1 MGVFAGSIASGFAD
15 FCPAKE
21 ENSLSWIT
29 LIYKMT
35 KKTNTG
41 PLQGLRILDMSR
53 ILAGPTCTQVLGD
66 LGADVIKVERPG
78 EGDDTRKWGPPYL
91 KDLNGND
98 TNESAYYLSANRN
111 KRSLTVDIS
120 LPEGQELIRKLAGKS
135 DVLIENYKVGG
146 LKKYGLDFSGLNEK
160 FPDLIYCSISGFG
173 QTGPKSHRPGY
184 DFMIQ
189 AMGGIMSVTGE
200 QDGSPMKVGVGIA
213 DVMCGMYAAVS
224 ILAAIRHREQ
234 GGKGQHIDLALLDSQ
249 VAWLINSG
257 LNYLTSRQD
266 QHRLGN
272 AHPNV
277 VPYQVFQTSDS
288 FFVLAIGNNKQF
300 KKFCEFAGAS
310 EIANDTRFLT
320 NKDRVQNRDVL
331 AELINDLTKRFS
343 TNYWLEG
350 LEKIQV
356 PCGPVNTIREVFD
369 DPQIQHRGMEI
380 SMPHYLSGNGKVS
393 LIGSPVKMSETP
405 VSYRNAPPTLGQ
417 HTDVILEELLGI
429 SEKERAVL
437 AEKGVI

>member
-1 MGVFAGSIASGFAD
+1 
-15 FCPAKE
+15 
-21 ENSLSWIT
+21 
-29 LIYKMT
+29 MT

-41 PLQGLRILDMSR
+41 PLHGLRILDMSR
-53 ILAGPTCTQVLGD
+53 ILAGPTCTQMLGD
-66 LGADVIKVERPG
+66 LGADIIKVERPG
-78 EGDDTRKWGPPYL
+78 EGDDTRKWGPPYI
-91 KDLNGND
+91 KDLNGSD
-98 TNESAYYLSANRN
+98 TTESAYYLSANRN

-120 LPEGQELIRKLAGKS
+120 FPDGQELIRRLAGKS

-146 LKKYGLDFSGLNEK
+146 LKKYGLDFSRLNKE
-160 FPDLIYCSISGFG
+160 FPGLIYCSISGFG

-200 QDGSPMKVGVGIA
+200 PDGSPMKVGVGIA
-213 DVMCGMYAAVS
+213 DVMCGMYAAVG
-224 ILAAIRHREQ
+224 ILAAIRHREP

-249 VAWLINSG
+249 AAWLINSG

-288 FFVLAIGNNKQF
+288 FFVLAIGNNTQF
-300 KKFCEFAGAS
+300 KKFCEFADAP
-310 EIANDTRFLT
+310 ELADDTRFRT
-320 NKDRVQNRDVL
+320 NKDRVHNRNVL
-331 AELINDLTKRFS
+331 AELINDLTKKFS
-343 TNYWLEG
+343 TSYWLEE
-350 LEKIQV
+350 LEKLQV

-380 SMPHYLSGNGKVS
+380 SMPHNLSGNGKVS

-405 VSYRNAPPTLGQ
+405 VSYRNTPPTLGQ
-417 HTDVILEELLGI
+417 HTNVILEELLGI
-429 SEKERAVL
+429 SEKERAEL

>member
-1 MGVFAGSIASGFAD
+1 
-15 FCPAKE
+15 
-21 ENSLSWIT
+21 
-29 LIYKMT
+29 MT

-41 PLQGLRILDMSR
+41 PLKGLRILDMSR
-53 ILAGPTCTQVLGD
+53 ILAGPTCTQMLGD

-78 EGDDTRKWGPPYL
+78 EGDDTRKWGPPYI

-98 TNESAYYLSANRN
+98 TTESAYYLSANRN

-120 LPEGQELIRKLAGKS
+120 SLEGQELIRKLAGKS

-146 LKKYGLDFSGLNEK
+146 LKKYGLDFEK
-160 FPDLIYCSISGFG
+160 VNKEFPDLIYCSISGFG

-200 QDGSPMKVGVGIA
+200 PDGSPMKVGVGIA

-249 VAWLINSG
+249 AAWLINSG

-266 QHRLGN
+266 QYRLGN

-288 FFVLAIGNNKQF
+288 FFVLAVGNNKQF
-300 KKFCEFAGAS
+300 KKFCEFAGVPKLGD
-310 EIANDTRFLT
+310 DTRFRT
-320 NKDRVQNRDVL
+320 NKDRVQNRDALV
-331 AELINDLTKRFS
+331 ELINDLTKKFS
-343 TNYWLEG
+343 TSYWLEE
-350 LEKIQV
+350 LEKLQV
-356 PCGPVNTIREVFD
+356 PCGPVNTIRDVFD
-369 DPQIQHRGMEI
+369 DSQIQHRGMEI
-380 SMPHYLSGNGKVS
+380 SMSHHLSGNGKVS

-405 VSYRNAPPTLGQ
+405 VSYRCAPPTLGQ
-417 HTDVILEELLGI
+417 HTDEILEEILGMDE
-429 SEKERAVL
+429 SEREVL
-437 AEKGVI
+437 AMKKVI

>member
-1 MGVFAGSIASGFAD
+1 
-15 FCPAKE
+15 
-21 ENSLSWIT
+21 
-29 LIYKMT
+29 MT
-35 KKTNTG
+35 KKTNKG
-41 PLQGLRILDMSR
+41 PLHGLRILDMSR
-53 ILAGPTCTQVLGD
+53 ILAGPTCTQMLGD

-146 LKKYGLDFSGLNEK
+146 LKKYGLDFSGLNEE

-200 QDGSPMKVGVGIA
+200 PDGSPMKVGVGIA

-224 ILAAIRHREQ
+224 ILAAICHREQ
-234 GGKGQHIDLALLDSQ
+234 GGKGQHIDLALLDTQ

-300 KKFCEFAGAS
+300 KKFCEFADAP
-310 EIANDTRFLT
+310 ELANDTRFLT
-320 NKDRVQNRDVL
+320 NKDRVHNRDVL

-343 TNYWLEG
+343 TSHWLDG
-350 LEKIQV
+350 LEKLHV
-356 PCGPVNTIREVFD
+356 PCGPVNTIKDVFD
-369 DPQIQHRGMEI
+369 DPQIQHREMEI
-380 SMPHYLSGNGKVS
+380 SMPHPLSGKGEVS

-417 HTDVILEELLGI
+417 HTDEILEEILGMD
-429 SEKERAVL
+429 ENERRVL
-437 AEKGVI
+437 AMKKVV

>member
-1 MGVFAGSIASGFAD
+1 
-15 FCPAKE
+15 
-21 ENSLSWIT
+21 
-29 LIYKMT
+29 MT

-53 ILAGPTCTQVLGD
+53 ILAGPTCTQMLGD

-91 KDLNGND
+91 KDLNGSD
-98 TNESAYYLSANRN
+98 TTESAYYLSTNRN
-111 KRSLTVDIS
+111 KRSLTVDITF
-120 LPEGQELIRKLAGKS
+120 PEGQELIRKLAGKS

-146 LKKYGLDFSGLNEK
+146 LKKYRLDFAGLNKE
-160 FPDLIYCSISGFG
+160 FSGLIYCSISGFG

-184 DFMIQ
+184 DFIIQ

-200 QDGSPMKVGVGIA
+200 PDGSPMKVGVGIA

-249 VAWLINSG
+249 AAWLINSG
-257 LNYLTSRQD
+257 LNYLTSQQD

-288 FFVLAIGNNKQF
+288 FFVLAVGNNAQF
-300 KKFCEFAGAS
+300 KKFCEFADTA
-310 EIANDTRFLT
+310 ELANDSRFRT
-320 NKDRVQNRDVL
+320 NKDRVQNRNVL
-331 AELINDLTKRFS
+331 AELINDLTKKFS
-343 TNYWLEG
+343 TSYWLEE

-380 SMPHYLSGNGKVS
+380 SMPHNLSGNGKVS

-417 HTDVILEELLGI
+417 HTDEILEEILGMD
-429 SEKERAVL
+429 ENERRVL
-437 AEKGVI
+437 AMKKVV

>member
-1 MGVFAGSIASGFAD
+1 
-15 FCPAKE
+15 
-21 ENSLSWIT
+21 
-29 LIYKMT
+29 MT

-53 ILAGPTCTQVLGD
+53 ILAGPTCTQMLGD

-146 LKKYGLDFSGLNEK
+146 LKKYGLDFSGLNEE

-200 QDGSPMKVGVGIA
+200 PDGSPMKVGVGIA

-257 LNYLTSRQD
+257 LNFLTSRQD

-300 KKFCEFAGAS
+300 KKFCKFADAPKL
-310 EIANDTRFLT
+310 ANDSRFLT

-331 AELINDLTKRFS
+331 AKLINDLTKKFS
-343 TNYWLEG
+343 TNHWLEG

-369 DPQIQHRGMEI
+369 DPQVQHRGMEI
-380 SMPHYLSGNGKVS
+380 LMPHHLSENGKVS
-393 LIGSPVKMSETP
+393 LIGNPVKMSETP

-417 HTDVILEELLGI
+417 HTDEILEEILGMD
-429 SEKERAVL
+429 ENERRVL
-437 AEKGVI
+437 AMKKVV

>member
-1 MGVFAGSIASGFAD
+1 
-15 FCPAKE
+15 
-21 ENSLSWIT
+21 
-29 LIYKMT
+29 MT

-53 ILAGPTCTQVLGD
+53 ILAGPTCTQMLGD
-66 LGADVIKVERPG
+66 LGAEVIKVERPG

-91 KDLNGND
+91 KDLNGSD
-98 TNESAYYLSANRN
+98 TTESAYYLSANRN

-120 LPEGQELIRKLAGKS
+120 FPEGQELIRKLAGKS

-146 LKKYGLDFSGLNEK
+146 LKKYGLDFAGLHKE
-160 FPDLIYCSISGFG
+160 FPGLIYCSISGFG

-200 QDGSPMKVGVGIA
+200 PDGSPMKVGVGIA

-224 ILAAIRHREQ
+224 ILAAVRHREQ

-249 VAWLINSG
+249 AAWLINSG

-288 FFVLAIGNNKQF
+288 FFVLAIGNNTQF
-300 KKFCEFAGAS
+300 KKFCEFADAP
-310 EIANDTRFLT
+310 ELADDTRFRT
-320 NKDRVQNRDVL
+320 NKDRVHNRNVL
-331 AELINDLTKRFS
+331 AELINDLTKKFS
-343 TNYWLEG
+343 TSYWLEE
-350 LEKIQV
+350 LEKLQV
-356 PCGPVNTIREVFD
+356 PCGPVNTIGEVFD

-380 SMPHYLSGNGKVS
+380 SMPHNLSGNGKVS

-429 SEKERAVL
+429 SEKERAAL

>member
-1 MGVFAGSIASGFAD
+1 
-15 FCPAKE
+15 
-21 ENSLSWIT
+21 
-29 LIYKMT
+29 MT

-120 LPEGQELIRKLAGKS
+120 LPEGQDLIRKLAGKS

-146 LKKYGLDFSGLNEK
+146 LKKYGLDFSGLNEE

-200 QDGSPMKVGVGIA
+200 PDGSPMKVGVGIA

-257 LNYLTSRQD
+257 LNFLTSRQD

-300 KKFCEFAGAS
+300 KKFCKFADAP
-310 EIANDTRFLT
+310 ELANDSRFLT

-331 AELINDLTKRFS
+331 AKLISDLTKKLS
-343 TNYWLEG
+343 TNHWLEG

-369 DPQIQHRGMEI
+369 DPQVQHRGMEI
-380 SMPHYLSGNGKVS
+380 LMPHHLSENVEVS
-393 LIGSPVKMSETP
+393 LIGNPVKMSETP

-417 HTDVILEELLGI
+417 HTDEILEEILGLD
-429 SEKERAVL
+429 ENERRVL
-437 AEKGVI
+437 AMKKVV

>member
-1 MGVFAGSIASGFAD
+1 
-15 FCPAKE
+15 
-21 ENSLSWIT
+21 
-29 LIYKMT
+29 MT
-35 KKTNTG
+35 KKTYTG
-41 PLQGLRILDMSR
+41 PLQGLRILDLSR
-53 ILAGPTCTQVLGD
+53 ILAGPTCTQMLGD
-66 LGADVIKVERPG
+66 LGADVIKVERPR

-91 KDLNGND
+91 KDLNGID
-98 TNESAYYLSANRN
+98 TTESAYYLSANRS

-120 LPEGQELIRKLAGKS
+120 FPEGQKLIRKLAGKS

-146 LKKYGLDFSGLNEK
+146 LKKYGLDFSSLNKEL
-160 FPDLIYCSISGFG
+160 PNLIYCSISGFG

-200 QDGSPMKVGVGIA
+200 PDGSPMKVGVGIA
-213 DVMCGMYAAVS
+213 DVMCGMYAAVG

-249 VAWLINSG
+249 AAWLINSG

-288 FFVLAIGNNKQF
+288 FFVLAVGNNTQF
-300 KKFCEFAGAS
+300 KKFCEFADAP
-310 EIANDTRFLT
+310 ELADDTRFRT
-320 NKDRVQNRDVL
+320 NKDRVHNRDVL
-331 AELINDLTKRFS
+331 AELINDLTKKFS
-343 TNYWLEG
+343 TSYWLEE
-350 LEKIQV
+350 LEKLQV
-356 PCGPVNTIREVFD
+356 PCGPVNTIREVFE

-380 SMPHYLSGNGKVS
+380 SMPHHLSGNGKVS
-393 LIGSPVKMSETP
+393 LIGSPLKMSETP
-405 VSYRNAPPTLGQ
+405 VSYSNAPPTLGQ
-417 HTDVILEELLGI
+417 HTDEILEELLGI